1 MQHAYLSVRRIKN
14 LYIRYRHQ
22 NATTVFILIITTS
35 WHIPSLLY
43 IGAQLVPNSTVA
55 YFIVYLLLC
64 SSEEHS
70 LSLIAS
76 SVFTHLP
83 DPSCIKQ
90 INKQI
95 LYKIPNVFVIFPSLN
110 CCISKYISR

>member
-1 MQHAYLSVRRIKN
+1 MQHAYLSVRLIKN

-22 NATTVFILIITTS
+22 NATIVHVLIITTS
-35 WHIPSLLY
+35 WHIPSLLH

-76 SVFTHLP
+76 SAFMHLP
-83 DPSCIKQ
+83 DSSLIKS
-90 INKQI
+90 INKWI
-95 LYKIPNVFVIFPSLN
+95 LYKIPNVFAIFSNLN